1 MSSSMIGDRA
11 VDITAAKANGLAS
24 IAVLW
29 GHGSREELQAAR
41 PDVLIASPHE
51 LLEHAD
57 VA

>member
-1 MSSSMIGDRA
+1 MIGDRA